1 MMKILGSPVPKISGA
16 TWEIGLSK
24 AFQHVWVKPKI
35 VPKEMLWS
43 VNVLLYYQVL
53 NNIKQKWN
61 EFHDIKQRVFVSK
74 DEISSLC

>member
-1 MMKILGSPVPKISGA
+1 
-16 TWEIGLSK
+16 
-24 AFQHVWVKPKI
+24 
-35 VPKEMLWS
+35 MLWS